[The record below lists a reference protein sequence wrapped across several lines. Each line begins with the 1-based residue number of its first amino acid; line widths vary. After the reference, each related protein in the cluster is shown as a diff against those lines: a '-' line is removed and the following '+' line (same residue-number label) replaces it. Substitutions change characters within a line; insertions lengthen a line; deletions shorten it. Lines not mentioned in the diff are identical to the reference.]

1 MTVATPHLSYR
12 WTHWLALAFEKAE
25 GRLPCPVSSQGAH
38 LVHPPPTPALRDAP
52 IDPTFAQTL
61 TDRLNKLV
69 RRQEIRV
76 NMYGAAFAEEWP
88 ISRTPMQE
96 AREAKA
102 RVQQFHEQQLR
113 LDSDSPSESEEHVP
127 NVRPQLPSRVGEDEE
142 DRVSAQPTAKFVR
155 SSRAYPPLKRKRTAS
170 NLPTGSAHRRTRRRL
185 RPRRQT

>member
-1 MTVATPHLSYR
+1 M
-12 WTHWLALAFEKAE
+12 
-25 GRLPCPVSSQGAH
+25 SSQGAH